1 MIGWIILIV
10 ILIGGGIAG
19 FFVLKKL
26 DNKKKTKEA
35 NELLIKSSKEG
46 NIEDFKKAIDDGAK
60 FDHIDTTTGST
71 SLMFIIL
78 FLNVKFEYFLT
89 KFFS

>member
-26 DNKKKTKEA
+26 DNKQKIKEA

-46 NIEDFKKAIDDGAK
+46 NIETLTTIDDGVK
-60 FDHIDTTTGST
+60 
-71 SLMFIIL
+71 LII
-78 FLNVKFEYFLT
+78 
-89 KFFS
+89 